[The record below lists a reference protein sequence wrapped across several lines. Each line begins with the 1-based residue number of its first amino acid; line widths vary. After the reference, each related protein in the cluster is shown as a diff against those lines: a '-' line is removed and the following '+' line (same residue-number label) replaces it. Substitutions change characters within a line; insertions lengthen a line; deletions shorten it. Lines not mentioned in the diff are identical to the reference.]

1 MDLISDGKIITW
13 YDLSEFSPSL
23 NGKKYIFNTEI
34 RRDLDI
40 SHPSGICK
48 KNIAG
53 IVPKWGKQLAPVEK
67 AAYPCWASTV
77 PQNGIICTEN
87 EDDSQEDVY

>member
-1 MDLISDGKIITW
+1 
-13 YDLSEFSPSL
+13 EFSPSPS
-23 NGKKYIFNTEI
+23 GKKYIFNLEI

-40 SHPSGICK
+40 SHPAGNCK

-67 AAYPCWASTV
+67 APCPCWASSV
-77 PQNGIICTEN
+77 PQNGIFCTEN
-87 EDDSQEDVY
+87 EDDGTEDA

>member
-1 MDLISDGKIITW
+1 MDLISDGKIIIRF
-13 YDLSEFSPSL
+13 DLNEFSPSPS
-23 NGKKYIFNTEI
+23 GKKYIFNTEI

-40 SHPSGICK
+40 SHPAGNCK

-87 EDDSQEDVY
+87 EDDGTEDA